1 MSASA
6 GSFGGKVAIVTG
18 AAGGIGRASA
28 RAFAARGAHVLV
40 ADIDVEHG
48 LETVSLI
55 GSAGGSAQFVRTDVS
70 RSDDVG
76 AMVEAA
82 IREHGRLDFAHNNAG
97 VAAANLP
104 IAELPEAEWDR
115 VTNVMLR
122 GVFLCMKY
130 EIAAML
136 AAGRGAIV
144 NTASGAGLVGYANQ
158 SAYVASK
165 HGVLGLTKSG
175 ALEYGP
181 IVRVNC
187 VAPGHVRTPMTAV
200 WEQMPDAFAPIAEAI
215 PLGRIGEAD
224 EIAEAILFLASDRA
238 SYITGQTLVVDG
250 GVILPQAG
258 TDAALAKLFNRL
270 SE

>member
-1 MSASA
+1 MPTTSVTRMSAPA
-6 GSFGGKVAIVTG
+6 GSFDGKVAIVTG

-55 GSAGGSAQFVRTDVS
+55 ASAGGSAQFVRTDVS
-70 RSDDVG
+70 QSRDVS

-82 IREHGRLDFAHNNAG
+82 IREHGRLDFADNNAG

-130 EIAAML
+130 EIAPML

-175 ALEYGP
+175 ALEYGARGIRINAVCPGTVWSPMVDKAVAAYPDLQNQLESMHP
-181 IVRVNC
+181 IGRL
-187 VAPGHVRTPMTAV
+187 GTA
-200 WEQMPDAFAPIAEAI
+200 E
-215 PLGRIGEAD
+215 
-224 EIAEAILFLASDRA
+224 EIAAAVVWLCSDDASFVLGHA
-238 SYITGQTLVVDG
+238 LSVDG
-250 GVILPQAG
+250 GYVVP
-258 TDAALAKLFNRL
+258 
-270 SE
+270 